1 MRCAVITLC
10 ALCPCLASLAAEDLT
25 LGDSDAKGVS
35 VAQWGNFLMVTA
47 PTTGEHDAVW
57 ASRLSQNLSGDF
69 KDSPLSEV
77 ADFLRQASGCAF
89 VIDPELR
96 VDDPHLTFTFDQ
108 MTLGNVLHWVTQL
121 TGTSFATVDGAI
133 FLSKKPYVGASKTTL
148 YDVSDLTMPIRD
160 FPAKELAYNEGSGG
174 HGGMHLMGAPQDDS
188 SKTETVDDLANF
200 VRQTL
205 AKQ

>member
-1 MRCAVITLC
+1 MRLVIL
-10 ALCPCLASLAAEDLT
+10 ALAAACPWTPLLAEDLT

-35 VAQWGNFLMVTA
+35 VAQWGNYLMVTA
-47 PTTGEHDAVW
+47 PTTGEHDAIW
-57 ASRLSQNLSGDF
+57 AQRLSQSLSGDF
-69 KDSPLSEV
+69 KDSALSEV
-77 ADFLRQASGCAF
+77 ADFLRHASDCAI

-96 VDDPHLTFTFDQ
+96 VDDPHLTFTFDH

-148 YDVSDLTMPIRD
+148 YDVSDLTMTIKD
-160 FPAKELAYNEGSGG
+160 FPAKELAYNQGSGG
-174 HGGMHLMGAPQDDS
+174 SRGIKLMGTQDDDP
-188 SKTETVDDLANF
+188 SKTESVDDLANF
-200 VRQTL
+200 VRQTI